1 MTPSQV
7 EGDLPSCWQSS
18 VLLIQ
23 NYFTFRTLRQHE
35 RKAPGEGVQTGVW
48 GEGALQGAAPRLAA
62 SLHLPYLRKWYH
74 RCPQTC

>member
-1 MTPSQV
+1 MSEPTIGQKRVRQGVSMTPSQV

-35 RKAPGEGVQTGVW
+35 RKAP
-48 GEGALQGAAPRLAA
+48 
-62 SLHLPYLRKWYH
+62 
-74 RCPQTC
+74 